1 LAALADPLLPRSHPD
16 PYGSRLGRIGC
27 YLFSSGSWPRD
38 LIVRSAAFANFASRH
53 ATLTP
58 PKKATVD
65 GWLHHLAE
73 VAG

>member
-1 LAALADPLLPRSHPD
+1 
-16 PYGSRLGRIGC
+16 
-27 YLFSSGSWPRD
+27 
-38 LIVRSAAFANFASRH
+38 LIVRSIAFANFASSH

-65 GWLHHLAE
+65 GWLHHFAE